1 MENPE
6 KWNNKAQTKTISS
19 EKEKQKKNPDETSME
34 AQRALWWTKWQ
45 EGQV

>member
-19 EKEKQKKNPDETSME
+19 EKEKQKIPDETSME
-34 AQRALWWTKWQ
+34 AQIALWWTKRQ